1 LEDRIIELETRLAH
15 QELTIEELNQIVT
28 KQQNELAT
36 LTLAIQ
42 KLHEQMKQL
51 TPSDITSQNQEM
63 PPPHY

>member
-1 LEDRIIELETRLAH
+1 MEDRIIELETRLAH